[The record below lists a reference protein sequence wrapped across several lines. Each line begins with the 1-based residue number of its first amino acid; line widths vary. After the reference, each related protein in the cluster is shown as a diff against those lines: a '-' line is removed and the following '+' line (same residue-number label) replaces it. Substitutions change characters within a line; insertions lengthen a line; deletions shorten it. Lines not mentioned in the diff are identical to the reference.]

1 VTKQDHTLPDE
12 GRRRRRPWVVA
23 LPLAIFVLIALAWSG
38 FWFYALSMTETALAD
53 WRAREATLGRNFYCG
68 KQSIGGFPFRFELR
82 CVDPSARFDYG
93 ARPTALAAKDFVT
106 VAQIWQ
112 PTLLIGEL
120 VGPLT
125 IGEADQPPAVSV
137 SWSLAQASLRGL
149 PIEPERAAVVIDELT
164 VAGLDRGAQTM
175 LANAGRVEL
184 HGRIASGSARDNPVL
199 DLALDLSQASASRL
213 GELAATPFDADIV
226 AVLRGLK
233 NLTPKSW
240 PETLRALQAANG
252 RLDITRARVIQ
263 GDVVATGSGSLG
275 LTPRGALDGEL
286 QVTIANFEKL
296 IPLLGIDRAVSQL
309 VPQGTLERLAP
320 GLDRLMP
327 GLGGVLR
334 GNASGPAAKAAIDAL
349 GKRTQLEGQ
358 SAVTL
363 PLRFSDGAVLLGPF
377 RLTEIPPLY

>member
-1 VTKQDHTLPDE
+1 MTQQDPTVPYE
-12 GRRRRRPWVVA
+12 GRRRRPWVVA

-53 WRAREATLGRNFYCG
+53 WQAREAALGRTFHCG

-82 CVDPSARFDYG
+82 CVDPSARFDSG
-93 ARPTALAAKDFVT
+93 VQPMALAAKDFVT

-125 IGEADQPPAVSV
+125 IGEADKPPALSV
-137 SWSLAQASLRGL
+137 SWSLAQASLRGM
-149 PIEPERAAVVIDELT
+149 PIEPERAAVVIDQLT

-175 LANAGRVEL
+175 LANAGHVEL

-213 GELAATPFDADIV
+213 GALAATPFDADIV

-252 RLDITRARVIQ
+252 RLDITRARVVQ
-263 GDVVATGSGSLG
+263 GDVIATGSGSLG

-286 QVTIANFEKL
+286 QVTIVNFEKL

-334 GNASGPAAKAAIDAL
+334 GNSSGPAPKAAIDAF
-349 GKRTQLEGQ
+349 GKRTELEGQ
-358 SAVTL
+358 TAVTL